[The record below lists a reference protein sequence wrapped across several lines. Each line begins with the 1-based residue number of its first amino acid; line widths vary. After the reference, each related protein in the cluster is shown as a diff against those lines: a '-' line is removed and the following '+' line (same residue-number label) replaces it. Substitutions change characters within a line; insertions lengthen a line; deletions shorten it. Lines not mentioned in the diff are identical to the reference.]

1 MFHPLPLYVG
11 LRYVRA
17 RSYSFFVSFI
27 TWASLLGVGVGVA
40 ALIVILSVMNGFES
54 ELRDRL
60 LSLGAQVRV
69 TEAAAAADGAARAWP
84 PPDWHSAMRLV
95 RGAAGVVGVAP
106 YAELQALAVRQ
117 PEMWPVVLRGID
129 PQAPDSV
136 RELAHAITQGALAQ
150 LTAGSGRIIVGAV
163 IAERLGL
170 TAGDSLTMLIPS
182 VGADGTP
189 APKLREFS
197 VMGVF
202 ITQGLVIGWL
212 GVALGVGLGL
222 ELALHVETIVPFLER
237 TFRFQILDADVYYIT
252 AIPAEVHWGN
262 VVVIAA
268 LALALT
274 ALATVYPAVRA
285 ARTAPA
291 EARRPGRGPLRREL
305 VRARQWAAAR
315 RREGARRA
323 ARGGAQRHGT
333 RAARHLRQPR
343 RSQGRL
349 LRRDTRQR
357 AGARARRARRRYGG
371 ADRARG
377 HGHAH
382 RGRAA
387 PAPLP
392 GGGPHSLRHVRVRS
406 GPRAHS
412 HGGRGAPVPA
422 RRGRH
427 GAAARAHRSAQSPR
441 HSAPRRA
448 RARRPRLLRHRLDP
462 GSCQLLPLHRDHE
475 VDDVRHPADDRR
487 GGRLQ
492 HRRHAGHDR
501 EGEADRHRDP
511 AHLRRRTA
519 QRTADLRRAGRA
531 DRACGHGAR
540 CGTRHAARGQP
551 RVARGRARASARH
564 AVPRRAR
571 VLHERSA
578 RVRRGRRRAQGVR
591 RGLRAVRARDRLSGV
606 ARRPHRAGAGS
617 AA

>member
-17 RSYSFFVSFI
+17 RSHSFFVSFI

-69 TEAAAAADGAARAWP
+69 TEAAAASGGAARARP
-84 PPDWHSAMRLV
+84 PPDWHSAIGLV

-136 RELAHAITQGALAQ
+136 RELAHAITQGRLTQLA
-150 LTAGSGRIIVGAV
+150 AGSGRIIVGAV

-170 TAGDSLTMLIPS
+170 TAGDSLTMLIPT

-197 VMGVF
+197 VAGVFEVGLQDHDATLVFAHLDDVRALAPPGTVSGGLRVRVQDVLEAPAVAARLRALLPGGLEVSDWTQDNANYFRAIRIEKTMMSLILLLIVAVAAFNIVAMLVMVVTDKRTDIAIMRTFGAAPARVMGIF

-222 ELALHVETIVPFLER
+222 ELAQHVETIVPFLER

-291 EARRPGRGPLRREL
+291 EALRYE
-305 VRARQWAAAR
+305 
-315 RREGARRA
+315 
-323 ARGGAQRHGT
+323 
-333 RAARHLRQPR
+333 
-343 RSQGRL
+343 
-349 LRRDTRQR
+349 
-357 AGARARRARRRYGG
+357 
-371 ADRARG
+371 
-377 HGHAH
+377 
-382 RGRAA
+382 
-387 PAPLP
+387 
-392 GGGPHSLRHVRVRS
+392 
-406 GPRAHS
+406 
-412 HGGRGAPVPA
+412 
-422 RRGRH
+422 
-427 GAAARAHRSAQSPR
+427 
-441 HSAPRRA
+441 
-448 RARRPRLLRHRLDP
+448 
-462 GSCQLLPLHRDHE
+462 
-475 VDDVRHPADDRR
+475 
-487 GGRLQ
+487 
-492 HRRHAGHDR
+492 
-501 EGEADRHRDP
+501 
-511 AHLRRRTA
+511 
-519 QRTADLRRAGRA
+519 
-531 DRACGHGAR
+531 
-540 CGTRHAARGQP
+540 
-551 RVARGRARASARH
+551 
-564 AVPRRAR
+564 
-571 VLHERSA
+571 
-578 RVRRGRRRAQGVR
+578 
-591 RGLRAVRARDRLSGV
+591 
-606 ARRPHRAGAGS
+606 
-617 AA
+617 

>member
-17 RSYSFFVSFI
+17 RSHSFFVSFI

-69 TEAAAAADGAARAWP
+69 TEAAAASGGAARARP

-197 VMGVF
+197 VAGVFEVGLQDHDATLVFAHLDDVRALAPPGTVSEGLRVRVQDVLEAPAVAARLRALLPGGLEVSDWTQDNANYFRAIRIEKTMMSLILLLIVAVAAFNIVAMLVMVVTDKRTDIAIMRTFGAAPARVMGIF

-291 EARRPGRGPLRREL
+291 EALRYE
-305 VRARQWAAAR
+305 
-315 RREGARRA
+315 
-323 ARGGAQRHGT
+323 
-333 RAARHLRQPR
+333 
-343 RSQGRL
+343 
-349 LRRDTRQR
+349 
-357 AGARARRARRRYGG
+357 
-371 ADRARG
+371 
-377 HGHAH
+377 
-382 RGRAA
+382 
-387 PAPLP
+387 
-392 GGGPHSLRHVRVRS
+392 
-406 GPRAHS
+406 
-412 HGGRGAPVPA
+412 
-422 RRGRH
+422 
-427 GAAARAHRSAQSPR
+427 
-441 HSAPRRA
+441 
-448 RARRPRLLRHRLDP
+448 
-462 GSCQLLPLHRDHE
+462 
-475 VDDVRHPADDRR
+475 
-487 GGRLQ
+487 
-492 HRRHAGHDR
+492 
-501 EGEADRHRDP
+501 
-511 AHLRRRTA
+511 
-519 QRTADLRRAGRA
+519 
-531 DRACGHGAR
+531 
-540 CGTRHAARGQP
+540 
-551 RVARGRARASARH
+551 
-564 AVPRRAR
+564 
-571 VLHERSA
+571 
-578 RVRRGRRRAQGVR
+578 
-591 RGLRAVRARDRLSGV
+591 
-606 ARRPHRAGAGS
+606 
-617 AA
+617 

>member
-17 RSYSFFVSFI
+17 RSHSFFVSFI

-40 ALIVILSVMNGFES
+40 ALIVILSVMNGFET

-69 TEAAAAADGAARAWP
+69 TEAAAASGGAARARP
-84 PPDWHSAMRLV
+84 PPDWHSAMRRV

-170 TAGDSLTMLIPS
+170 TAGDSLTMLIPT

-197 VMGVF
+197 VAGVFEVGLQDHDATLVFAHLDDVRALAPSGTVSEGLRVRVQDVLEAPAVAARLRARLPGGLEVSDWTQDNANYFRAIRIEKTMMSLILLLIVAVAAFNIVAMLVMVVTDKRTDIAIMRTFGAAPARVMGIF

-291 EARRPGRGPLRREL
+291 EALRYE
-305 VRARQWAAAR
+305 
-315 RREGARRA
+315 
-323 ARGGAQRHGT
+323 
-333 RAARHLRQPR
+333 
-343 RSQGRL
+343 
-349 LRRDTRQR
+349 
-357 AGARARRARRRYGG
+357 
-371 ADRARG
+371 
-377 HGHAH
+377 
-382 RGRAA
+382 
-387 PAPLP
+387 
-392 GGGPHSLRHVRVRS
+392 
-406 GPRAHS
+406 
-412 HGGRGAPVPA
+412 
-422 RRGRH
+422 
-427 GAAARAHRSAQSPR
+427 
-441 HSAPRRA
+441 
-448 RARRPRLLRHRLDP
+448 
-462 GSCQLLPLHRDHE
+462 
-475 VDDVRHPADDRR
+475 
-487 GGRLQ
+487 
-492 HRRHAGHDR
+492 
-501 EGEADRHRDP
+501 
-511 AHLRRRTA
+511 
-519 QRTADLRRAGRA
+519 
-531 DRACGHGAR
+531 
-540 CGTRHAARGQP
+540 
-551 RVARGRARASARH
+551 
-564 AVPRRAR
+564 
-571 VLHERSA
+571 
-578 RVRRGRRRAQGVR
+578 
-591 RGLRAVRARDRLSGV
+591 
-606 ARRPHRAGAGS
+606 
-617 AA
+617 